1 MKLIDLAGFLVY
13 FCTYLVVLPVG
24 IGTIFYR
31 KLSRPLKVLYCNLI
45 IVLFLDLVL
54 LTIGG
59 RLGNGL
65 LYLFSLVDLMM
76 MTWVFTSL
84 IRSNSYKIIF
94 RGSALLLGMYGLIDA
109 LYFSGLH
116 VNGYSNG
123 IIKLFI
129 AILVMYYLS
138 QLLLEDVEFRLKD
151 MPMFWVSL
159 GAILYNGFGFFD
171 VFSSPIINYSQSF
184 YLQYEIIW
192 SVATIFMYIAY
203 SWAFRISDRKL

>member
-1 MKLIDLAGFLVY
+1 M
-13 FCTYLVVLPVG
+13 
-24 IGTIFYR
+24 
-31 KLSRPLKVLYCNLI
+31 
-45 IVLFLDLVL
+45 DLVL